1 MTVNAT
7 RYNKTPQGKRRPPCS
22 TASQAGG
29 QIHQRGSSRSVCTCW
44 RAGFRAGLAEFG
56 YADGRNVSV
65 EYNWLDGQYN
75 RVPALV
81 ADLIRRRAHLRQGA
95 ESHRRRN
102 SRFTNGESYQ
112 VDTLP

>member
-1 MTVNAT
+1 MAT
-7 RYNKTPQGKRRPPCS
+7 PE
-22 TASQAGG
+22 ASAHVG
-29 QIHQRGSSRSVCTCW
+29 V
-44 RAGFRAGLAEFG
+44 GFRPGLAEFG